1 MENIISQ
8 EQFYSAWVSICKK
21 NETRILNLW
30 YKPEGASEYTDLILK
45 GKDSITSQI
54 AKLLML
60 ELKHEY
66 YSVDAIF
73 YRNIDLVKEKSKNG
87 SWDKTDGGL
96 WLTRFVITLEH
107 ENVPFGKSGAYQEI
121 CHLLTINSELK
132 VLVTYQGKDKIL
144 KLVEDLNDV
153 IPKDK
158 KDKTPI
164 LLIVGYEEENKIIW
178 SAYSLN
184 GLSYKIINLV

>member
-66 YSVDAIF
+66 YSVDAIY

-87 SWDKTDGGL
+87 SWNKTDGGL
-96 WLTRFVITLEH
+96 WLTRFIITLEH
-107 ENVPFGKSGAYQEI
+107 ENVPFGKGGAYQEI

-132 VLVTYQGKDKIL
+132 VLVTYQGKEKIL
-144 KLVEDLNDV
+144 ELVEDLNDV

-158 KDKTPI
+158 NDKTPI

-184 GLSYKIINLV
+184 GLSYKKINLV